1 MNLKEKEIKTWSLS
15 RYYKPGYLTDELGR
29 PNKNDIKHILKIIG
43 FDSIRE
49 FNNASK
55 HYGKFSVN
63 KQIQE
68 KLISIFDIHK
78 PSSFDEIMIFK
89 SWYSLENNIKF
100 PFELSP
106 NVSEQSIFIRD
117 SFIEK
122 FHNTEIYRDDYIFYI
137 RASISYSS
145 FLQPRKDSFNEIC
158 TLLARGKPPEID
170 QLTKNEFN
178 IIKSYLFEE
187 TGNLKLVENKD
198 FIEKLF
204 DQVHYLPENIFLETK
219 KLIID
224 QEEVCFFVE
233 GEEED
238 IEISPNLF

>member
-1 MNLKEKEIKTWSLS
+1 MYLKEKEIKTWSLS
-15 RYYKPGYLTDELGR
+15 RYYTPGYLSDDLGR

-49 FNNASK
+49 FNSASE
-55 HYGKFSVN
+55 HDGAYSIN
-63 KQIQE
+63 KQLQE
-68 KLISIFDIHK
+68 KLISIFDISK
-78 PSSFDEIMIFK
+78 PSSFDEIMIYK

-106 NVSEQSIFIRD
+106 NVSEKSIFIRD

-122 FHNTEIYRDDYIFYI
+122 FYNAETSTDDYIFYI
-137 RASISYSS
+137 RASVSHRS
-145 FLQPRKDSFNEIC
+145 FFQPRKDSFNEIC
-158 TLLARGKPPEID
+158 TLLARGKPQEID
-170 QLTKNEFN
+170 QLTKNDFD
-178 IIKSYLFEE
+178 IIKSYLYEE

-219 KLIID
+219 KLSID
-224 QEEVCFFVE
+224 QEEVSFFVE

-238 IEISPNLF
+238 IEISPDFF